1 MSELYSNFHG
11 YLKLNIPR
19 INWVLFWGFA
29 FTVLF
34 YALVKKGYAKQYQ
47 YSVKTLICGIL
58 LSLSASFIFVM
69 TLFRGSG
76 GIDFGFRVKPFESYY
91 IAFVGENMEV
101 MLQIIINIVMF
112 IPIGFLLPCC
122 FRLYEKY
129 RYVLITTVIVSILIE
144 LFQLIFKIGLFET
157 DDIIN
162 NVSGAIIG
170 FGFYRMV
177 KMIINHDK
185 ETILK

>member
-1 MSELYSNFHG
+1 MIDLYRNFQG
-11 YLKLNIPR
+11 YLQLNLPKTK
-19 INWVLFWGFA
+19 WEFLFCF
-29 FTVLF
+29 LF
-34 YALVKKGYAKQYQ
+34 LSLFMFLQKKERVKQHMN
-47 YSVKTLICGIL
+47 SITTLICGGL
-58 LSLSASFIFVM
+58 LSLNCSFVFVM
-69 TLFRGSG
+69 TLFRGSVG
-76 GIDFGFRVKPFESYY
+76 TDFGFRVKPFESYY
-91 IAFVGENMEV
+91 IAFVEENMEV

-185 ETILK
+185 ETI